1 MQECVKFVQEAVK
14 YMQECVKFVQH
25 VKKNYKKNTK
35 YLHTS
40 FLLTIF
46 AYIKKNKNIWKIKK
60 IKMNNL

>member
-25 VKKNYKKNTK
+25 VEKTIKKTQNICTLHFYFL
-35 YLHTS
+35 YLHI
-40 FLLTIF
+40 L
-46 AYIKKNKNIWKIKK
+46 KNKIIWKIKK